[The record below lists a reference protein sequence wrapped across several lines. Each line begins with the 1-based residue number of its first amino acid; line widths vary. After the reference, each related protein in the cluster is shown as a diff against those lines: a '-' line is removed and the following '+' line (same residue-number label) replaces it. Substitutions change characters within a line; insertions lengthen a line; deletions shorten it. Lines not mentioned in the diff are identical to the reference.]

1 MKMKNLLLTAA
12 ATLVLTAATMAQN
25 ITNFTSIW
33 YNTFSANSGGF
44 GRAIIDNNDLVISGA
59 NWPSAP
65 SGTTDQMITKISPS
79 GNIIFQTVR
88 APGGDHDGYQAVVK
102 LQNGNYGFFGQ
113 QNAQGT
119 QYFDGFYTEF
129 NSLGIEV
136 SYNFFSIP
144 GSSSGSDM
152 LMLPNGNRLYTGN
165 HGGGLNYIA
174 LTDANFNQLSYQT
187 FNVGGWNYAQLGIDA
202 INNFVYAIGSESSTS
217 SIQIVKYDM
226 SLNYLST
233 YNITHTE
240 PLLNYDIKMD
250 GSDILL
256 CGYKVIGGQ
265 RFGAF
270 YRMNTNG
277 VITDSFVSQNTSEYT
292 AIEKYG
298 NEIILAKSNLS
309 GTNSISNELN
319 IYQGSGSFGV
329 SHSLNSSSPFVPFD
343 LVLNGDTLYAVGA
356 QGSGYWIGIPAVE
369 KILIN
374 AVTCSN
380 STSISPSTIQLQS
393 GSSTSFTASTS
404 DPNPSYIWQS
414 DFGQGFQTLYNFG
427 NYSGVNSANLNIANV
442 QLQNHT
448 QPIRVISTSGN
459 CIDTS
464 NVVVIDI
471 LDTCI
476 TNVTFYDTLLTT
488 VTDTLIINTN
498 IVGINPPNNLNTIKV
513 FPNPASTHIT
523 IDYGNFAI
531 INGYQL
537 VIENSLGQQV
547 FQTNITQQSDYL
559 SLANWGGN
567 GLYFIHI
574 IDQQGNT
581 IDIRKIVLQ

>member
-1 MKMKNLLLTAA
+1 MTFKSILLTTATTLGLSA
-12 ATLVLTAATMAQN
+12 ATIAQN

-33 YNTFSANSGGF
+33 YSTFSANCGGF

-59 NWPSAP
+59 NWPSCP
-65 SGTTDQMITKISPS
+65 SGTTDQMITKISPT

-129 NSLGIEV
+129 DLLGNEV
-136 SYNFFSIP
+136 SNNFFSIP

-152 LMLPNGNRLYTGN
+152 LMLPNGNRIYTGN
-165 HGGGLNYIA
+165 HGGGQNFIA
-174 LTDANFNQLSYQT
+174 LTDPNFNQLNYQT
-187 FNVGGWNYAQLGIDA
+187 FNVGGWNYSQLGIDA
-202 INNFVYAIGSESSTS
+202 INNFVYAIGSESSTT
-217 SIQIVKYDM
+217 SISIVKYDM
-226 SLNYLST
+226 SLNYIAT

-256 CGYKVIGGQ
+256 CGFKVISGQ
-265 RFGAF
+265 RFGSF

-277 VITDSFVSQNTSEYT
+277 VITDSFVSENTSEYT

-309 GTNSISNELN
+309 GTNSISNELST
-319 IYQGSGSFGV
+319 YHGSGSFGV
-329 SHSLNSSSPFVPFD
+329 AHLLNSSSPFVPFD

-369 KILIN
+369 KVFIN

-380 STSISPSTIQLQS
+380 NTSISPSTIQLQS
-393 GSSTSFTASTS
+393 GSNVSFAASTS
-404 DPNPSYIWQS
+404 DPSSSYIWQS
-414 DFGQGFQTLYNFG
+414 DFGQGFQTLNNFG
-427 NYSGVNSANLNIANV
+427 NYSGVNTSTLTIADV
-442 QLQNHT
+442 QLQNHA
-448 QPIRVISTSGN
+448 QPIRAVSIVGN

-464 NVVVIDI
+464 NVAVINI

-476 TNVTFYDTLLTT
+476 TNVTIYDTLLTT
-488 VTDTLIINTN
+488 VTDTLVINTVIN
-498 IVGINPPNNLNTIKV
+498 GMNPPNNLNTLRV

-523 IDYGNFAI
+523 IDYGIFNAMSGYTLTIVNSIGQTVFTTP
-531 INGYQL
+531 INQQTSYIDLSTWTGTGIYFVQL
-537 VIENSLGQQV
+537 IDPQNNTIENRQ
-547 FQTNITQQSDYL
+547 
-559 SLANWGGN
+559 
-567 GLYFIHI
+567 
-574 IDQQGNT
+574 
-581 IDIRKIVLQ
+581 IVIQ

>member
-1 MKMKNLLLTAA
+1 MKNLLLTAA